1 MRLVRVCAAVLQ
13 LTILLAVVLL
23 VLGSVLGQP
32 FVLGYVETG
41 SMSPTLQPGDGFVA
55 VPTQVGSSVDTGDVI
70 VFRAEKLQ
78 GGGLTTHRVVGNA
91 ERGFITRGD
100 ANPFTDQSS
109 GEPPVKRA
117 QIVATALQVNGN
129 VVVIP
134 SLGTAVESVQSVLS
148 TVQRH
153 LTAILGIA
161 ALSGTRGLAYLF
173 FAGTFLWYVVGEW
186 RADDTEIPDR
196 TASRITEVDSRLVM
210 GAFAAVLMMGAT
222 AAMVA
227 PAGTQEY
234 GVVSAEFSS
243 ERPDVIQAGESKSR
257 PYAVRDVPRT
267 RERGRRSPAP
277 GAVRGGGKRRER
289 HGDAARTA
297 GDRLL
302 PAVRD
307 RTPLSRRPPRARDT
321 GALRDTPVG
330 AHRRHRRGDR
340 GPVLPARGA
349 PRRVGP
355 GSTASPPRQTA
366 RRSPPPGRAAVVLIS
381 LPEPVDGPAR
391 ERRAGV
397 WASGP
402 HARRPVEPS

>member
-1 MRLVRVCAAVLQ
+1 
-13 LTILLAVVLL
+13 
-23 VLGSVLGQP
+23 
-32 FVLGYVETG
+32 
-41 SMSPTLQPGDGFVA
+41 MSPTLQPGDGFVA

-257 PYAVRDVPRT
+257 PYAVANGGLFPVVTYLEPASEGVEVQPRGLSVAGGSVANAT
-267 RERGRRSPAP
+267 VTLHAPPETGYYRRFVTEHRYL
-277 GAVRGGGKRRER
+277 AV
-289 HGDAARTA
+289 
-297 GDRLL
+297 
-302 PAVRD
+302 
-307 RTPLSRRPPRARDT
+307 
-321 GALRDTPVG
+321 
-330 AHRRHRRGDR
+330 
-340 GPVLPARGA
+340 
-349 PRRVGP
+349 
-355 GSTASPPRQTA
+355 
-366 RRSPPPGRAAVVLIS
+366 
-381 LPEPVDGPAR
+381 LPEPVIRGLYEIHPWAPIVAIDVVIAVPYYLLGARLVGSGPVRLRRLRDKPLAVR
-391 ERRAGV
+391 LRRAV
-397 WASGP
+397 
-402 HARRPVEPS
+402 RQLY

>member
-257 PYAVRDVPRT
+257 PYAVANGGLFPVVTYLEPASEGVEVQPRELSVAGGSVANAT
-267 RERGRRSPAP
+267 VTLHAPPETGYYRRFVTEHRYL
-277 GAVRGGGKRRER
+277 AV
-289 HGDAARTA
+289 
-297 GDRLL
+297 
-302 PAVRD
+302 
-307 RTPLSRRPPRARDT
+307 
-321 GALRDTPVG
+321 
-330 AHRRHRRGDR
+330 
-340 GPVLPARGA
+340 
-349 PRRVGP
+349 
-355 GSTASPPRQTA
+355 
-366 RRSPPPGRAAVVLIS
+366 
-381 LPEPVDGPAR
+381 LPEPVIRGLYEIHPWAPIVAIDVVIAVPYYLLGARLVGSGPVRLRRLRDKPLAVR
-391 ERRAGV
+391 LRRAV
-397 WASGP
+397 
-402 HARRPVEPS
+402 RQLY